1 MMDKAGLPLSVALK
15 DSVHVLPAW
24 SSVGL
29 HTNAPE
35 GEKAA
40 PVGAP
45 VRVNATVSPSV
56 SVAFTVK
63 VNVVPALM
71 LTDAGTCNEGGW
83 FVEVVGPVTTVWL
96 EPAVC
101 CGSLLSAVSSV
112 TVNGPIPV

>member
-45 VRVNATVSPSV
+45 VRVNAIESPSV
-56 SVAFTVK
+56 SVEFTVK
-63 VNVVPALM
+63 DNVVPAHTLI
-71 LTDAGTCNEGGW
+71 DAGTCNDGDW
-83 FVEVVGPVTTVWL
+83 FVGVVGPMRTVWL
-96 EPAVC
+96 EKV
-101 CGSLLSAVSSV
+101 V
-112 TVNGPIPV
+112 

>member
-45 VRVNATVSPSV
+45 VRVNAIESPSV
-56 SVAFTVK
+56 SVEFTVK
-63 VNVVPALM
+63 DNVVPAHTLI
-71 LTDAGTCNEGGW
+71 DAGTCNDGDW
-83 FVEVVGPVTTVWL
+83 FVGVVSPMRTVWL
-96 EPAVC
+96 EKV
-101 CGSLLSAVSSV
+101 V
-112 TVNGPIPV
+112 